1 MIKPQKPKINTARV
15 FYFLDVVK
23 LVLLFTLFLVFV
35 NFNAKL
41 SQEVRITKDLSTQ
54 IASSS
59 TQRTAQLHELQNHI
73 DCIVSLFTQPNR
85 SNLVIQDIKSCTLS
99 PK

>member
-1 MIKPQKPKINTARV
+1 MSKLQKLNINTARI

-41 SQEVRITKDLSTQ
+41 SQEVKVTKAISTQ
-54 IASSS
+54 LASNAK
-59 TQRTAQLHELQNHI
+59 QRTSQINKLQNHI
-73 DCIVSLFTQPNR
+73 DCIVSLFGQPNR
-85 SNLVIQDIKSCTLS
+85 SSLVIKNIEDCNLEQN
-99 PK
+99 